1 MLKLEHEFLDAGD
14 AKGDE
19 VRATWGRLAIHLGD
33 ETATRC
39 IDRRADSV
47 RTSVYGP
54 LYPVAEWFAAN
65 WWSILYELDNGTNS
79 KARSYPRRHD
89 LQLGE
94 QGFALPRLVFQSRG
108 QDIRISSFPFK
119 HPAVPI
125 EFTGP
130 PMEIRMERAE
140 LVKVLSAFIELI
152 SNRLAANKV
161 KGTPLQNDWN
171 AVRSAGADEQAF
183 CVAAAQLGFDP
194 YDLPDNVAKA
204 IEKAGTTLPKTVHQD
219 VFSLAAANDLNKWVA
234 LVRELLKAP
243 TQKATDTSALD
254 DLRRATQ
261 RVKVNAQL
269 PPYAVGYARAE
280 KVRSLLNLNGDLL
293 GSHQE
298 LLNAFSL
305 DGDEA
310 CATKGWQQQGLRGA
324 LTYSEKNAPVFVLN
338 HEANERSQRFAMG
351 RAIHEHLFRSSIAPR
366 IITEVRSVDQ
376 SINRSFAAELL
387 VPKRELSKRIKAK
400 VVYGDQVDALADEF
414 GVESDVIRYH
424 IKNHKLAEVDDLAL

>member
-1 MLKLEHEFLDAGD
+1 MLRLEHEFLNAGD

-19 VRATWGRLAIHLGD
+19 VRATWGRLAIHLGNG
-33 ETATRC
+33 TVTRC

-47 RTSVYGP
+47 RSSVYGP

-79 KARSYPRRHD
+79 KARTYPRRHD

-94 QGFALPRLVFQSRG
+94 QGFALPRLVFQSIG

-125 EFTGP
+125 EFT
-130 PMEIRMERAE
+130 PMEIRMQRDE
-140 LVKVLSAFIELI
+140 LIIVLSEFIELI
-152 SNRLAANKV
+152 ANRLATNKV
-161 KGTPLQNDWN
+161 KGTALQNDWN
-171 AVRSAGADEQAF
+171 AVRSANADEQAF
-183 CVAAAQLGFDP
+183 CMAAAQLGFDP
-194 YDLPDNVAKA
+194 YDLPEKVAKA
-204 IEKAGTTLPKTVHQD
+204 IEKVGSTLPKTVHQD
-219 VFSLAAANDLNKWVA
+219 VFALAATNNLNEWVT
-234 LVRELLKAP
+234 LIGGLLKVP
-243 TQKATDTSALD
+243 ERNATDNSVLAN
-254 DLRRATQ
+254 LRTTAQ
-261 RVKVNAQL
+261 KVKVNAQL

-293 GSHQE
+293 SSHVE
-298 LLNAFSL
+298 LLSAFSL

-310 CATKGWQQQGLRGA
+310 CVNKGWQQQGLRGVLA
-324 LTYSEKNAPVFVLN
+324 YSEKNAPVFVLN
-338 HEANERSQRFAMG
+338 DAANERSQRFAMS
-351 RAIHEHLFRSSIAPR
+351 RAIHEHLFRSSIGPR
-366 IITEVRSVDQ
+366 VITEVRSVAQ